1 MAGARNLVYYPSDI
15 LYEKAE
21 PVPTVN
27 AETREL
33 AEEMIRIMTSSDGI
47 GLAGPQ
53 VGVLERLFVVKLPED
68 EPRVFIN
75 PQIVETSLE
84 TSVYEEGCLSIPGVY
99 ANLERSAVIR
109 VQAWNERGRRVNLEA
124 DKMLAR
130 VILHENDHLNG
141 VLFIDHL
148 TEKKRERL
156 LKKYSAPVA
165 G

>member
-1 MAGARNLVYYPSDI
+1 MATRELIYHPNELLSRRAD
-15 LYEKAE
+15 
-21 PVPTVN
+21 PVPEIN

-33 AEEMIRIMTSSDGI
+33 AEEMIEIMKNADGI

-75 PQIVETSLE
+75 PQILETSLQ
-84 TSVYEEGCLSIPGVY
+84 TTVYEEGCLSIPGIY
-99 ANLERSAVIR
+99 ADLERSSAIR
-109 VQAWNERGRRVNLEA
+109 VQAWNERGRPFNLEA

-130 VILHENDHLNG
+130 VILHEYDHLNG

-148 TEKKRERL
+148 PEKKRDRIL
-156 LKKYSAPVA
+156 RKYSTPVA

>member
-1 MAGARNLVYYPSDI
+1 MATRDLIYHPNELLNTRAD
-15 LYEKAE
+15 
-21 PVPTVN
+21 PVPEIN

-33 AEEMIRIMTSSDGI
+33 AEEMMEIMKNADGI

-75 PQIVETSLE
+75 PQILETSLE
-84 TSVYEEGCLSIPGVY
+84 TSVYEEGCLSIPGIY
-99 ANLERSAVIR
+99 ADLERSSVIR
-109 VQAWNERGRRVNLEA
+109 VQAWNERGRRFNLEA

-148 TEKKRERL
+148 PQKKRDRIL
-156 LKKYSAPVA
+156 RKYSTPVA

>member
-1 MAGARNLVYYPSDI
+1 MATRDLIYHPNELLNTRAD
-15 LYEKAE
+15 
-21 PVPTVN
+21 PVPEIN

-33 AEEMIRIMTSSDGI
+33 AEEMIEIMKNADGI

-75 PQIVETSLE
+75 PQILETSLE
-84 TSVYEEGCLSIPGVY
+84 TSVYEEGCLSIPGIY
-99 ANLERSAVIR
+99 ADLERSSVIR
-109 VQAWNERGRRVNLEA
+109 VQAWNERGRRFNLEA

-148 TEKKRERL
+148 PQKKRDRIL
-156 LKKYSAPVA
+156 RKYSTPVA

>member
-1 MAGARNLVYYPSDI
+1 MATRELIYHPNELLNRRAD
-15 LYEKAE
+15 
-21 PVPTVN
+21 PVPEIN

-33 AEEMIRIMTSSDGI
+33 AEEMIEIMKNADGI

-75 PQIVETSLE
+75 PQILETSLQ
-84 TSVYEEGCLSIPGVY
+84 TTVYEEGCLSIPGIY
-99 ANLERSAVIR
+99 ADLERSAAIR
-109 VQAWNERGRRVNLEA
+109 VQAWNERGRPFNLEA

-148 TEKKRERL
+148 SEKKRDRIL
-156 LKKYSAPVA
+156 RKYSTPVA

>member
-1 MAGARNLVYYPSDI
+1 MATRDLIYHPNELLNTRA
-15 LYEKAE
+15 A
-21 PVPTVN
+21 PVPEIH

-33 AEEMIRIMTSSDGI
+33 AEEMIEIMTNADGI

-75 PQIVETSLE
+75 PQILETSLE
-84 TSVYEEGCLSIPGVY
+84 TSVYEEGCLSIPGIY
-99 ANLERSAVIR
+99 ADLERSSVIR
-109 VQAWNERGRRVNLEA
+109 VQAWNERGRRFNLEA

-148 TEKKRERL
+148 PQKKRDRIL
-156 LKKYSAPVA
+156 RRYSTPVA

>member
-1 MAGARNLVYYPSDI
+1 MRELIYHPHEVLNTR
-15 LYEKAE
+15 AE
-21 PVPTVN
+21 PVAEIN
-27 AETREL
+27 GETREL
-33 AEEMIRIMTSSDGI
+33 AEEMIEIMIQSDGI

-53 VGVLERLFVVKLPED
+53 VGLLKRLFVVKAPED

-75 PQIVETSLE
+75 PQILSTSLE

-99 ANLERSAVIR
+99 ADLERSSVIQ
-109 VQAWNERGRRVNLEA
+109 VQAWNERGRRFNIEA

-130 VILHENDHLNG
+130 IILHENDHLNG

-148 TEKKRERL
+148 TQKKRERL
-156 LKKYSAPVA
+156 LKRYTTPVA

>member
-1 MAGARNLVYYPSDI
+1 MATRELIYHPNELLNTRAV
-15 LYEKAE
+15 
-21 PVPTVN
+21 PVPDIN

-33 AEEMIRIMTSSDGI
+33 AEEMMEIMKNADGI

-75 PQIVETSLE
+75 PQILETSLQ
-84 TSVYEEGCLSIPGVY
+84 TSVYEEGCLSIPGIY
-99 ANLERSAVIR
+99 ADLERSSAIR
-109 VQAWNERGRRVNLEA
+109 VQAWNERGRPFNLEA

-148 TEKKRERL
+148 PEKKRDRIL
-156 LKKYSAPVA
+156 RKYSTPVA

>member
-1 MAGARNLVYYPSDI
+1 MAAKRDLFYYPSDI

-21 PVPTVN
+21 PVPTIN
-27 AETREL
+27 GETREL
-33 AEEMIRIMTSSDGI
+33 AEEMIQIMTRSDGI

-75 PQIVETSLE
+75 PQILETSLQ

-99 ANLERSAVIR
+99 ADLERSAMIR
-109 VQAWNERGRRVNLEA
+109 VQAWDEKGKRFNLDA
-124 DKMLAR
+124 DRMLAR

-148 TEKKRERL
+148 SQKKRERL
-156 LKKYSAPVA
+156 LRRYSAPVA

>member
-1 MAGARNLVYYPSDI
+1 MATRELIYHPHELLRA
-15 LYEKAE
+15 KAE
-21 PVPTVN
+21 PVAHIN

-33 AEEMIRIMTSSDGI
+33 AEEMIEIMKNADGI

-75 PQIVETSLE
+75 PQILETSLE
-84 TSVYEEGCLSIPGVY
+84 TSVYEEGCLSSPGIY
-99 ANLERSAVIR
+99 ADLERSSVIR
-109 VQAWNERGRRVNLEA
+109 VQAWNERGRPFNLEA

-130 VILHENDHLNG
+130 VILHEQDHLNG

-148 TEKKRERL
+148 PEKKRERIL
-156 LKKYSAPVA
+156 RRYSAPVA

>member
-1 MAGARNLVYYPSDI
+1 MASRDL
-15 LYEKAE
+15 LYHPNELLTAKAE
-21 PVPTVN
+21 PV
-27 AETREL
+27 AEITPEVREL
-33 AEEMIRIMTSSDGI
+33 AGEMIEIMKNAEGI

-75 PQIVETSLE
+75 PQILETSLK

-99 ANLERSAVIR
+99 ADLERAAAVR
-109 VQAWNERGRRVNLEA
+109 VQAWNERGRPFNLEA

-130 VILHENDHLNG
+130 VIQHENDHLNG

-156 LKKYSAPVA
+156 LRRYTAPVA

>member
-1 MAGARNLVYYPSDI
+1 MRELIYHPHELLNAR
-15 LYEKAE
+15 AE
-21 PVPTVN
+21 PVAEIN
-27 AETREL
+27 GETREL
-33 AEEMIRIMTSSDGI
+33 AEEMIELMIESEGI

-53 VGVLERLFVVKLPED
+53 VGLLKRLFVVKAPDE

-75 PQIVETSLE
+75 PQILSTSLE

-99 ANLERSAVIR
+99 ADLERSSAIQ
-109 VQAWNERGRRVNLEA
+109 VQAWNERGRRFNIEA

-130 VILHENDHLNG
+130 IILHENDHLNG

-148 TEKKRERL
+148 SQKKRERL
-156 LKKYSAPVA
+156 LKRYTAPVA